1 MRAWERAKYEYSRRS
16 KKDFLIWL
24 YRSLKAKTLL
34 IFHRLLSKSLGEKR
48 YLLFLKKLRS
58 RKLSNSEFIEIIEI
72 DPEEIEYI
80 SPLREE
86 LKWFST
92 GKIKSGDWDKNL
104 DRYSDLPFHMA
115 LKKRMGSESWDNID
129 EVRKARDGG
138 IKWPRKPG
146 RVGRDIEKTEGLIE
160 AIEKE
165 LPFHRALKKRMDGKE
180 WEDIEE
186 VDEARKGGIKWP
198 RKPDEVDKDIEK
210 TEKLISSIRQ
220 DGYLTQEQIKNIAHD
235 EAEKHIRLDVLNE
248 VCVDLD
254 RNGKP
259 LFVDG
264 RHRLSLAKIMDIHK
278 IPVRVVMRH
287 KELEREK

>member
-92 GKIKSGDWDKNL
+92 GKIKSGGWDKNL
-104 DRYSDLPFHMA
+104 DQYEDLPFHKA
-115 LKKRMGSESWDNID
+115 LKKRMNGVSWSDID
-129 EVRKARDGG
+129 EVQKAREGG
-138 IKWPRKPG
+138 IKWPRKAG
-146 RVGRDIEKTEGLIE
+146 R
-160 AIEKE
+160 
-165 LPFHRALKKRMDGKE
+165 
-180 WEDIEE
+180 
-186 VDEARKGGIKWP
+186 
-198 RKPDEVDKDIEK
+198 VDKDISK
-210 TEKLISSIRQ
+210 TEDLIESIEKK
-220 DGYLTQEQIKNIAHD
+220 GYLTQEELHETSYE
-235 EAEKHIRLDVLNE
+235 EAEKKFELNVLNE

-254 RNGKP
+254 RNGEP

-264 RHRLSLAKIMDIHK
+264 RHRLSLAKILDVEK

-287 KELEREK
+287 KKLEQE